1 MEVELP
7 GLQCDSLV
15 DALLLAGETSATLK
29 RAAMP
34 SHGDIQ
40 RGKPSARWKGA
51 MSSEYWLMG
60 WRCMWLGMVWQ
71 SLNLLAWLTN
81 QKRGATAE
89 DSTLEKLLR

>member
-1 MEVELP
+1 MW
-7 GLQCDSLV
+7 SYLV
-15 DALLLAGETSATLK
+15 CNVTVSWMHYCCWLGRHRPRSLK

-40 RGKPSARWKGA
+40 RGKPSARWAGA

-60 WRCMWLGMVWQ
+60 WRCMWLGMVCQ

-81 QKRGATAE
+81 QK
-89 DSTLEKLLR
+89 